1 MSNFGQQEGAA
12 QTQAHASQPDGHSP
26 SGDGDFGNGADE
38 QLEADSHHSDSAYGE
53 STTSSY
59 LTSIASDVRKGLIEN
74 GRRYHSYGN
83 GEYALPSDDQE
94 LERLDMQHAMMT
106 MLMGNN
112 LFWAPINTH
121 PFKVLDIG
129 TGTGIWAMDFA
140 DMFES
145 AEVIGTDLSPTQPDW
160 IPPNCTFEI
169 DDAES
174 DWTFARNSFDFIHAR
189 NLLCSIRNW
198 PKLISQCFDHAKPG
212 GWVEFQTKHI
222 RITSDDGT
230 VAADSALRIWA
241 DLCFE
246 AASKFGTAFEETLEI
261 KQRMEAAG
269 FIDVHEE
276 AVKIPIGTW
285 PKRKELKNIG
295 AFEAINMIEGIEGL
309 SLRLMCKV
317 LGMSAEEVQVLLMEV
332 RKEVKNTKIH
342 SYYPFHVVYGRKP

>member
-1 MSNFGQQEGAA
+1 MAD
-12 QTQAHASQPDGHSP
+12 QAPQGSQIYPVN
-26 SGDGDFGNGADE
+26 GDGDLGNGVDE
-38 QLEADSHHSDSAYGE
+38 ELEADSYHTDSAYGD

-83 GEYALPSDDQE
+83 GEYAFPSDFQE
-94 LERLDMQHAMMT
+94 LQRLDMQHAMMT
-106 MLMGNN
+106 ILMRNN
-112 LFWAPINTH
+112 LFWAPID
-121 PFKVLDIG
+121 PQPLRALDIG

-160 IPPNCTFEI
+160 TPPNCRFEI

-174 DWTFARNSFDFIHAR
+174 DWTFTKNSFDFIHAR

-198 PKLISQCFDHAKPG
+198 PKLIEQCFSHAKSG

-222 RITSDDGT
+222 DIASDDGT
-230 VAADSALRIWA
+230 VAADGALRRWA

-246 AASKFGTAFEETLEI
+246 AAAKYGTPFGDTLQI
-261 KQRMEAAG
+261 KERMEAAG
-269 FIDVHEE
+269 FVDVHEE
-276 AVKIPIGTW
+276 IVKIPIGTW
-285 PKRKELKNIG
+285 PKVKELKRIG
-295 AFEAINMIEGIEGL
+295 ALERLNMVEGIEGL
-309 SLRLMCKV
+309 SLRLLSKV
-317 LGMSAEEVQVLLMEV
+317 LGMPSADVQVLLMEV
-332 RKEVKNTKIH
+332 RKDANNNKIH